1 LTEKA
6 TATERDPRCC
16 DLGNQTIRRTRVN
29 KTVAYFKYVF
39 HVLSASTTP
48 DKPSCAIFL
57 KQAIVSGTFINS

>member
-1 LTEKA
+1 MTEKA

-29 KTVAYFKYVF
+29 KTVAYFKYV
-39 HVLSASTTP
+39 LSASTTP
-48 DKPSCAIFL
+48 DKPSCAVFL